1 MAGRPDDPGMTRRQA
16 RAIEWGII
24 ALCLVSLVFIFQPFA
39 MPLFSI
45 GAGLVVLGGLLF
57 NLVPLCRPGV
67 PLRGVASAAAIV
79 FTILIVAIGLAIGS
93 AELYAI
99 YLRKP

>member
-1 MAGRPDDPGMTRRQA
+1 MSEQPSDPGMTPRQA

-24 ALCLVSLVFIFQPFA
+24 ALCLLSLIFIFQPFT

-45 GAGLVVLGGLLF
+45 GAGLVVLGGLMF

-67 PLRGVASAAAIV
+67 PLRSIITAAAIV
-79 FTILIVAIGLAIGS
+79 FGILIVAIGLAIGS

-99 YLRKP
+99 YLRSA